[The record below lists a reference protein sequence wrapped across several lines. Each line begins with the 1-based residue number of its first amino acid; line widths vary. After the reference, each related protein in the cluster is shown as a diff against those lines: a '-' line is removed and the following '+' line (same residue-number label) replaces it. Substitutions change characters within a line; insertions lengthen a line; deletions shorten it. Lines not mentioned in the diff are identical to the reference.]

1 MVWGR
6 DRPLTDVHMAV
17 GIAVL
22 VTNAAAAI
30 WGGIAWVRQIPSVIF
45 WYLLRV
51 AQGVVIL
58 QVAIGL
64 FLLIGQGKR
73 ADSDL
78 HYLYGVAL
86 LVIALVAEAFR
97 AGVAQRE
104 IEKREIEDIEALER
118 LDQVRLARAVVR
130 NEMGIMTIS
139 VIAVVTLAL
148 RAFATGS

>member
-1 MVWGR
+1 
-6 DRPLTDVHMAV
+6 MAV

-22 VTNAAAAI
+22 AANAVAAI
-30 WGGIAWVRQIPSVIF
+30 WGGVAWIRRIPSVIF
-45 WYLLRV
+45 WYLLRI
-51 AQGVVIL
+51 AQAVVIV

-73 ADSDL
+73 APDDL
-78 HYLYGVAL
+78 HYLYGVSL
-86 LVIALVAEAFR
+86 LVVALVAEAFR

-104 IEKREIEDIEALER
+104 IERQGIEDVEALER
-118 LDQVRLARAVVR
+118 RDQVLLARAVGR
-130 NEMGIMTIS
+130 NEMGIMTMS

>member
-1 MVWGR
+1 
-6 DRPLTDVHMAV
+6 MAV

-22 VTNAAAAI
+22 ATNFAAAV
-30 WGGIAWVRQIPSVIF
+30 WGSVAWLRRIPSVIF

-58 QVAIGL
+58 QVALGL

-73 ADSDL
+73 ADSGL

-97 AGVAQRE
+97 AGVAARE
-104 IEKREIEDIEALER
+104 IEKREIDDIETLER
-118 LDQVRLARAVVR
+118 REQVLLARAVVR

>member
-1 MVWGR
+1 MV
-6 DRPLTDVHMAV
+6 V

-22 VTNAAAAI
+22 VTNAVAAI
-30 WGGIAWVRQIPSVIF
+30 WGGVAWLRRIPSVIF

-58 QVAIGL
+58 QVALGL

-73 ADSDL
+73 AESDL
-78 HYLYGVAL
+78 HYLYGVSL
-86 LVIALVAEAFR
+86 LVIALVAEGFR
-97 AGVAQRE
+97 ASVAQRE
-104 IEKREIEDIEALER
+104 IDKREIEDVEALER
-118 LDQVRLARAVVR
+118 RDQVLLARAVVR

-148 RAFATGS
+148 RAFATG

>member
-1 MVWGR
+1 
-6 DRPLTDVHMAV
+6 MAV

-22 VTNAAAAI
+22 ATNLAAAV
-30 WGGIAWVRQIPSVIF
+30 WGGVAWLRRIPSVIF

-58 QVAIGL
+58 QVALGL

-104 IEKREIEDIEALER
+104 IDKREIEDVEALDR
-118 LDQVRLARAVVR
+118 RDQVLLARAVVR
-130 NEMGIMTIS
+130 NEMGIMTMS

>member
-1 MVWGR
+1 M
-6 DRPLTDVHMAV
+6 

-22 VTNAAAAI
+22 ATNLAAAV
-30 WGGIAWVRQIPSVIF
+30 WGGVAWLRRIPSVIF

-58 QVAIGL
+58 QVALGL

-73 ADSDL
+73 AASDL
-78 HYLYGVAL
+78 HYLYGVSL

-104 IEKREIEDIEALER
+104 IEKRGIEDIEALER
-118 LDQVRLARAVVR
+118 REQVLLARAVVR

-148 RAFATGS
+148 RAFSTGS

>member
-1 MVWGR
+1 
-6 DRPLTDVHMAV
+6 MAV

-22 VTNAAAAI
+22 AANAVAAI
-30 WGGIAWVRQIPSVIF
+30 WGGVAWIRRIPSVIF
-45 WYLLRV
+45 WYLLRI
-51 AQGVVIL
+51 AQAVVIV

-73 ADSDL
+73 APDDL
-78 HYLYGVAL
+78 HYLYGVSL
-86 LVIALVAEAFR
+86 LVVALVAEAFR

-104 IEKREIEDIEALER
+104 IERQGIEDVEALER
-118 LDQVRLARAVVR
+118 REQVLLARAVVR
-130 NEMGIMTIS
+130 NEMGIMTMS

>member
-1 MVWGR
+1 
-6 DRPLTDVHMAV
+6 MAV

-30 WGGIAWVRQIPSVIF
+30 WGGVAWLRRVPSVIF
-45 WYLLRV
+45 WYLLRI
-51 AQGVVIL
+51 AQGVVIV

-86 LVIALVAEAFR
+86 LVVALVAEAFR

-104 IEKREIEDIEALER
+104 IDKRGIDDVEALER
-118 LDQVRLARAVVR
+118 RDQVLLARAVVR

-148 RAFATGS
+148 RAFATGG